1 MVLENK
7 KSVSLSFR
15 FKTVV
20 REYKIRA
27 LLAKNKEA
35 FVALSRADRSALER
49 PSPDVDHRRN
59 ERSSI
64 KSRSRTHLR
73 RSSLLKSVVSK
84 RNIYNDDDKK
94 KSKKMSLT
102 RPRRYQFRL
111 LGHRL

>member
-35 FVALSRADRSALER
+35 FVALSR
-49 PSPDVDHRRN
+49 
-59 ERSSI
+59 
-64 KSRSRTHLR
+64 
-73 RSSLLKSVVSK
+73 
-84 RNIYNDDDKK
+84 
-94 KSKKMSLT
+94 
-102 RPRRYQFRL
+102 
-111 LGHRL
+111 